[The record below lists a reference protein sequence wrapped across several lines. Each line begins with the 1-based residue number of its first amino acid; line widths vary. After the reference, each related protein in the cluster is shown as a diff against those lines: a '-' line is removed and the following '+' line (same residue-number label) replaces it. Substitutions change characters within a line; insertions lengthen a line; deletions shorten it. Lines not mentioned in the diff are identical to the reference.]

1 MKKKIILTANT
12 SWYLFNFRAST
23 IQEFI
28 RLNYEVICIAPEDDY
43 TQQLKN
49 LGCLYAPLYMD
60 NKGINPIKDA
70 YLLFQF
76 IRNYLL
82 YKPDAIFHFT
92 IKNNIYG
99 TWAAKLLGVPVV
111 NNISGLGTAFLSKG
125 LLSVFV
131 KLLYKTSQCFAYKVF
146 CQNREDMQLLI
157 TQKLVPSQNLVL
169 LPGSGVNL
177 KRFHPSLK
185 SINHNK
191 YFTFLYAGRMLQD
204 KGLFELMEAMLAIN
218 KDLIQC
224 NLILCGFS
232 NADNRSAISIS
243 KLKEWDKIPGINWI
257 GPSDNVELVMAEADC
272 LVLPSY
278 REGMPKTILE
288 AGAMELPV
296 VASNVPGCQNIIQ
309 DGLNGILCK
318 PKDSFDLE
326 NAMRSMMR
334 MTNEQ
339 RTIMGQEGRKK
350 VKREFDEKI
359 VVNFATTILHELLS
373 VKL

>member
-1 MKKKIILTANT
+1 MRKKIILSANT

-28 RLNYEVICIAPEDDY
+28 RLNHEVICIAPEDDY
-43 TQQLKN
+43 TQKLKN
-49 LGCLYAPLYMD
+49 LGCIYVPLYMD

-76 IRNYLL
+76 FRNYFLH
-82 YKPDAIFHFT
+82 KPDAIFHFT

-99 TWAAKLLGVPVV
+99 TWAAKSLAIPAI

-125 LLSVFV
+125 LLSKFV

-146 CQNREDMQLLI
+146 CQNPEDMDLLI
-157 TQKLVPSQNLVL
+157 KQKLVSAQNLIL

-185 SINHNK
+185 SVHHNEH
-191 YFTFLYAGRMLQD
+191 FTFLYAGRMLQD
-204 KGLFELMEAMLAIN
+204 KGLFELIEAVLSIN
-218 KDLIQC
+218 KNARRC
-224 NLILCGFS
+224 NLVLCGFS
-232 NADNRSAISIS
+232 NVDNRSAIAIS
-243 KLKEWDKIPGINWI
+243 ELEEWDKIPGIDWI
-257 GPSDNVELVMAEADC
+257 GPSDNVELVMAGADC

-296 VASNVPGCQNIIQ
+296 IASNVPGCQNIIQ
-309 DGLNGILCK
+309 NKINGILCK
-318 PKDSFDLE
+318 PKDSLDLE
-326 NAMRSMMR
+326 HAMLSIMN
-334 MTNEQ
+334 MTNEE
-339 RTIMGQEGRKK
+339 RIIMGQQGRMK
-350 VKREFDEKI
+350 VKKEFDEKI

-373 VKL
+373 VEL